1 MQLDYHGQ
9 LLILIVPILLLVLNL
24 PILLIFNL
32 VLLLVQPPHQHITL
46 TLPVLKPINS
56 NNLSWVTLLLA
67 IMVYLVLTQVL
78 NQPIQLDNMH

>member
-32 VLLLVQPPHQHITL
+32 VLLPVQPPHQHITL

-56 NNLSWVTLLLA
+56 NNLSWVTLLLV
-67 IMVYLVLTQVL
+67 IMVSLVLTQVL

>member
-46 TLPVLKPINS
+46 TLPVLKQINS
-56 NNLSWVTLLLA
+56 NNLSWVTLLLV
-67 IMVYLVLTQVL
+67 IMVSLVLTQVL